1 MDAVPVIGAGLAGSE
16 AALQIASAGFDVIL
30 HEMRPLVQTAA
41 HQTEHCAELVCSN
54 SLGSALPDRAG
65 GVLQAELRALG
76 CQLLPI
82 AEQNSVPAGAALAV
96 DRMLFGQAVTAAI
109 EAHPRIELRRGE
121 LPAIPEGNCIVASG
135 PLTSEALAADIQRLT
150 GTDHLAFF
158 DAIAPVVIAD
168 SLDLEVIFAA
178 ARWGTGEPDYLNI
191 PLTKAEYD
199 TFVDGLL
206 SADKHEMKD
215 FEAADPRA
223 KQFFERCLP
232 VEVLAARGRESL
244 RFGPL
249 RPVGLDDP
257 RSGRW
262 PWAVL
267 QLRRENA
274 LGTVYNLVG
283 FQTNLKYGP
292 QQELLRSLPGMQNAE
307 FVRLGSMHRNTFLNS
322 PQVLFSTLEFRRRQG
337 LFFAGQITGM
347 EGYLGNIG
355 SGLLAGLN
363 MVQRLL
369 GREPATP
376 PRETLLGALT
386 HHVAESPS
394 PHFQPMKAE
403 FGLLPPLVP
412 PVKKALRRQAYAT
425 RSAAEMAGFRHN
437 LGLVAASPAHPEDH
451 ANHI

>member
-1 MDAVPVIGAGLAGSE
+1 MEAVAVIGAGLAGSE
-16 AALQIASAGFDVIL
+16 AALQIAGAGFDVIL
-30 HEMRPLVQTAA
+30 HEMRPVVQTAA
-41 HQTEHCAELVCSN
+41 HQTAHCAELVCSN

-65 GVLQAELRALG
+65 GVLQAELRVLG
-76 CQLLPI
+76 CQLLPL
-82 AEQNSVPAGAALAV
+82 AEKNSVPAGAALAV
-96 DRMLFGQAVTAAI
+96 DRLLFGQAVTAAI

-121 LPAIPEGNCIVASG
+121 LAAIPDGNCIVASG
-135 PLTSEALAADIQRLT
+135 PLTSAALAMDIQRLT

-158 DAIAPVVIAD
+158 DAIAPVVVAD
-168 SLDLEVIFAA
+168 SLDLEVIFAG

-206 SADKHEMKD
+206 RADKHEMKD

-274 LGTVYNLVG
+274 LGTLYNLVG

-322 PQVLFSTLEFRRRQG
+322 PQVLYSTLEFRRRPG

-369 GREPATP
+369 GKEPATP

-386 HHVAESPS
+386 QHVAESPS
-394 PHFQPMKAE
+394 PNFQPMKAE

-412 PVKKALRRQAYAT
+412 PVKKALRRQAYAA

-437 LGLVAASPAHPEDH
+437 LGLDTASPALPEDH
-451 ANHI
+451 ANHL